1 MLSDKDPTT
10 ARTTRKSASRPASV
24 AEVRAF
30 YAKEMASASGSSDPR
45 IEQTFKSVRR
55 EAFMPPGPWRVLVG
69 DNYVKTPSADPR
81 YLYQNN
87 LIALDA
93 SQGINNGEP
102 FLHARWIGAVA
113 PKPGEAVTHIG
124 AGTGYY
130 SAVLSMLVLP
140 NGILTA
146 YEVDE
151 RLAAQARLNL
161 AQFENVTVVLGN
173 AVSVPVPKS
182 DLIYVNAGVVAPPG
196 HWLDALRPGARMIF
210 PWRPTAQT
218 ALAALITHTEAG
230 FEFKP
235 LMPAWFIPCLGASET
250 SATDILP
257 DKTGAWKTRSVHL
270 KRYRAP
276 DESATAIYEDV
287 WFSLESLAP

>member
-1 MLSDKDPTT
+1 MLNTDQIAHGAK
-10 ARTTRKSASRPASV
+10 KKVSRRASV
-24 AEVRAF
+24 AELRAF

-45 IEQTFKSVRR
+45 IEQIFNLVRR

-69 DNYVKTPSADPR
+69 DNYVETLSADPR

-87 LIALDA
+87 LIALDPEK
-93 SQGINNGEP
+93 GINNGEP
-102 FLHARWIGAVA
+102 FFHARWIGAVA
-113 PKPGEAVTHIG
+113 PKAGETVAHIG

-130 SAVLSMLVLP
+130 SAILSMLVLP
-140 NGILTA
+140 NGVITA

-151 RLAAQARLNL
+151 KLAALARRNL
-161 AQFENVTVVLGN
+161 ARFENVTVVLGN
-173 AVSVPVPKS
+173 AVSVPIPIS
-182 DLIYVNAGVVAPPG
+182 DIIYVNAGVVAPPG
-196 HWLDALRPGARMIF
+196 HWLDALRPDARMIF
-210 PWRPTAQT
+210 PWRPTPQT
-218 ALAALITHTEAG
+218 ALAALVTRTASG

-257 DKTGAWKTRSVHL
+257 DTTGAWRTRSLHL
-270 KRYRAP
+270 KRDRAQ

-287 WFSLESLAP
+287 

>member
-1 MLSDKDPTT
+1 MLSDKDR
-10 ARTTRKSASRPASV
+10 RTTRKSASGPASG

-69 DNYVKTPSADPR
+69 DNYVETPSADPR

-93 SQGINNGEP
+93 EKGINNGEP

-113 PKPGEAVTHIG
+113 PKAGETVTHIG

-140 NGILTA
+140 TGVITA

-151 RLAAQARLNL
+151 KLAAQARRNL
-161 AQFENVTVVLGN
+161 ARFENVSVVLGN
-173 AVSVPVPKS
+173 AVSLP
-182 DLIYVNAGVVAPPG
+182 
-196 HWLDALRPGARMIF
+196 
-210 PWRPTAQT
+210 
-218 ALAALITHTEAG
+218 
-230 FEFKP
+230 
-235 LMPAWFIPCLGASET
+235 IPYPC
-250 SATDILP
+250 
-257 DKTGAWKTRSVHL
+257 H
-270 KRYRAP
+270 
-276 DESATAIYEDV
+276 
-287 WFSLESLAP
+287 

>member
-1 MLSDKDPTT
+1 
-10 ARTTRKSASRPASV
+10 V

-69 DNYVKTPSADPR
+69 DNYVQTPSADPR

-93 SQGINNGEP
+93 EKGINNGEP
-102 FLHARWIGAVA
+102 FLHARWIGALVLNA
-113 PKPGEAVTHIG
+113 GETVTHIG

-130 SAVLSMLVLP
+130 SAILSKLVLP
-140 NGILTA
+140 NGVITA
-146 YEVDE
+146 YAVDE
-151 RLAAQARLNL
+151 KLAALARRNL
-161 AQFENVTVVLGN
+161 ARFENVTVVLGN
-173 AVSVPVPKS
+173 AVSVPIPKS
-182 DLIYVNAGVVAPPG
+182 DVIYVNAGVAAPPG

-210 PWRPTAQT
+210 PWRPTPQT
-218 ALAALITHTEAG
+218 ALAALVTRTASG

-235 LMPAWFIPCLGASET
+235 LMPAWFIPCLGASER

-257 DKTGAWKTRSVHL
+257 DTTGAWRTRSVHL
-270 KRYRAP
+270 KRDRAP

-287 WFSLESLAP
+287 WFSLESLTT